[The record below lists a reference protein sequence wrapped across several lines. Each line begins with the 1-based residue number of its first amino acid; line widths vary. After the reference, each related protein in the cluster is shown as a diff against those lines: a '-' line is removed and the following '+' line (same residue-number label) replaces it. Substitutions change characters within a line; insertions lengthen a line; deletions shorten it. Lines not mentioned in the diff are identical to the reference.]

1 MPRVAKPGNHR
12 RWRPSAAA
20 TKPTSLRR
28 RGTAWGQFLS
38 YSFGRRQ
45 TQSPIFTSDIFGR
58 SEIFDVSFGDSDLSE
73 STANWNDFIRV
84 DFTAADLDGAKM
96 TRATA
101 AGVHLS
107 QKQQRMID
115 LKDADGD
122 EPGGGQSGYA
132 STRFQL
138 PCFVAPAQ
146 PDDRQAA
153 GRPRPAGQ
161 ANLERQ
167 QDPGGARR
175 SSSHLHRLKQRVCRH
190 VMPLQTR
197 TYRVWISPGYSLVSQ
212 PCALALEQHTQ
223 NPRQRMLQNQM

>member
-1 MPRVAKPGNHR
+1 MLQNQGIIDGGDPP
-12 RWRPSAAA
+12 PL
-20 TKPTSLRR
+20 P
-28 RGTAWGQFLS
+28 
-38 YSFGRRQ
+38 
-45 TQSPIFTSDIFGR
+45 QSPPRYDDEGPLGVNFFRTRLADAKLNHLSLPRTFFGR